1 VNKPAIPSQSLL
13 EKGPYIPADKT
24 DIRARFERMRTA
36 DYFPRESDGMDGDTD
51 QGERDE

>member
-1 VNKPAIPSQSLL
+1 MNKPAIPSQSLL

-36 DYFPRESDGMDGDTD
+36 DYFGRDTDGQDGDAD
-51 QGERDE
+51 PEPRDD